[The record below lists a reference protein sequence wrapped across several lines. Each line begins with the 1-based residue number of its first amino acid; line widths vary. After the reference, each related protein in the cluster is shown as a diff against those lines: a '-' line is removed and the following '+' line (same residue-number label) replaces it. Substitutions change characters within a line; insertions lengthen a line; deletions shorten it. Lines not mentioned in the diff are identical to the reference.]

1 MTREK
6 QNITSISTFIC
17 KDMICVFR
25 FAQRHLV
32 GVVGK
37 KGINYNKLTLI
48 PTTHP
53 HFLKSTIKTQES

>member
-37 KGINYNKLTLI
+37 KGHQL
-48 PTTHP
+48 
-53 HFLKSTIKTQES
+53 